1 MRLLERFSVAGK
13 LMVVGG
19 VAIGALLVLASWFVV
34 GTTGGMVRGLSD
46 RYSEATAAEA
56 SAMVSSEFGQVEA
69 AGRALAEAV
78 GAAHDKSG
86 PNRQVV
92 LEILRRNVDA
102 TDMVFGAWFVPAPT
116 GYDGRDAQMVGRTD
130 LGSNSRGEFIP
141 YWIQDNGKLAQQP
154 VEDPEVH
161 KAEYFARPFSTGK
174 PWVTAPYSWNV
185 GSTTVLMTS
194 VTVPV
199 RSGGK
204 IIGVVG
210 LDMELNKLSARLGV
224 IRPFGDGRVMLLSAN
239 RSWVSHPDASLHT
252 KPYDGPGGESID
264 RVIAGGKPEHIN
276 GVADET
282 GAVERLVP
290 PVILPGIDEI
300 WALVVD
306 VPSATVLKPVNDL
319 QKAVLGGG
327 VLIISVVLGTLFL
340 TAVAVIKRP
349 LAGMTAAMARLA
361 NGDLTV
367 DVPARDRQDE
377 IGSLAAAMTQF
388 KDNALEMQRLEA
400 EAAEASARAEA
411 EKARAARE
419 AEEAKARQ
427 EAEAAEAKAR
437 AEAERKA
444 ALLKMADEFEA
455 SVKTVV
461 DMVASAAVEMESTA
475 SMMASAAEETS
486 RQATLVA
493 AASDQAASNVNMVA
507 GATEELSASVREI
520 GQQAA
525 SSASIAN
532 QASEQAR
539 HTVIVVA
546 ELEKAAKEI
555 GQVVYM
561 IRDIAEQSKLLA
573 LNATIEAER
582 AGQAG
587 RGFAVVASEVKNLA
601 DQTAQATGEIAQ
613 KIDQIQRSTGAAVS
627 AIDGVGEA
635 IQRVDHVSAAIAGAV
650 EQQRAATAEIAGN
663 VHEAAQGTIEVTS
676 NIGGVTKA
684 AADTG
689 SAAMIVQSSA
699 SSLAR
704 NADEL
709 KAQVA
714 RFLATVRAA

>member
-1 MRLLERFSVAGK
+1 MRLLERFTVAGK
-13 LMVVGG
+13 LVFIAGL
-19 VAIGALLVLASWFVV
+19 AIGALLILASWFVV
-34 GTTGGMVRGLSD
+34 NTTGGMVRSLSD
-46 RYSEATAAEA
+46 RYGEATATQA
-56 SAMVSSEFGQVEA
+56 SVMVASDFGRVEA
-69 AGRALAEAV
+69 AARAMAAAI
-78 GAAHDKSG
+78 GAAHEKSG
-86 PNRQVV
+86 PDRKVV
-92 LEILRRNVDA
+92 LEILRRNSGA
-102 TDMVFGAWFVPAPT
+102 TDMVFGAWFISAPT
-116 GYDGRDAQMVGRTD
+116 GYDGRDAQLTGRTD
-130 LGSNSRGEFIP
+130 LGANSQGQFLP
-141 YWIQDNGKLAQQP
+141 YWVLDNGKLIQQP
-154 VEDPEVH
+154 VEDASVFE
-161 KAEYFARPFSTGK
+161 AEYFAQPFSTGR
-174 PWVTAPYSWNV
+174 PWITAPYSWEV
-185 GSTTVLMTS
+185 GGKSVLMTS
-194 VTVPV
+194 VTFPV
-199 RSGGK
+199 RAGDK
-204 IIGVVG
+204 VIGVAG
-210 LDMELNKLSARLGV
+210 LDVELSQLSNRLGE
-224 IRPFGDGRVMLLSAN
+224 IRPFGDGRVMLLTN
-239 RSWVSHPDASLHT
+239 DKNWVSHPDASLRT
-252 KPYDGPGGESID
+252 KPYDGPGGELVDQVVSDGAPVRIT
-264 RVIAGGKPEHIN
+264 

-282 GAVERLVP
+282 GAVERLVA
-290 PVILPGIDEI
+290 PVVLPGLDRT
-300 WALVVD
+300 WALVMD

-319 QKAVLGGG
+319 MKAVLGGG
-327 VLIISVVLGTLFL
+327 VLIIAVVLGALFL
-340 TAVAVIKRP
+340 TAVVIIRRP

-361 NGDLTV
+361 NGDLSV
-367 DVPARDRQDE
+367 DVPARDRRDE
-377 IGSLAAAMTQF
+377 IGGLAAAMTRF

-475 SMMASAAEETS
+475 GMMASAAEETS

-525 SSASIAN
+525 SSAAIAT
-532 QASEQAR
+532 QATKQTRE
-539 HTVIVVA
+539 TVAVVS
-546 ELEKAAKEI
+546 ELEKAAQEI
-555 GQVVYM
+555 GQVIHM
-561 IRDIAEQSKLLA
+561 IRDVAEQSKLLA

-601 DQTAQATGEIAQ
+601 NQTAVATGEIAQ
-613 KIDQIQRSTGAAVS
+613 KIGQIQRSTGAVVG
-627 AIDGVGEA
+627 AIEGVGEA
-635 IQRVDHVSAAIAGAV
+635 IHRVDSVAAAIASAV

-663 VHEAAQGTIEVTS
+663 VHEVAQGTNEVSS

-689 SAAMIVQSSA
+689 NAATIVQSSA

-714 RFLATVRAA
+714 EFLATVRAA